1 MKLMRKKERRERNL
15 EGLKVLICDDSML
28 ARKHLEEYLLK
39 LECSIFKAKNGQEA
53 VNIYKDEMPDI
64 VLMDIVMPIK
74 NGIEALCDI
83 RLINPKAKVIMISS
97 VGTETYLKE
106 ALKAGAVDFIQKP
119 VEYENLEKILL
130 KYSKGGK

>member
-1 MKLMRKKERRERNL
+1 MKL

-28 ARKHLEEYLLK
+28 ARKHLEEYLLN
-39 LECSIFKAKNGQEA
+39 LECSIFKAKDGQEA
-53 VNIYKDEMPDI
+53 VNIYKNEMPDI

-74 NGIEALCDI
+74 NGIEALRDI
-83 RLINPKAKVIMISS
+83 RLINSKAKVIMISS

>member
-1 MKLMRKKERRERNL
+1 M

>member
-1 MKLMRKKERRERNL
+1 MKL

-28 ARKHLEEYLLK
+28 ARKHLEEYLLN
-39 LECSIFKAKNGQEA
+39 LECSIFQAKDGQEA
-53 VNIYKDEMPDI
+53 VNIYKNEMPDI

-74 NGIEALCDI
+74 NGIEALRDI
-83 RLINPKAKVIMISS
+83 RLINSKAKVIMISS